1 MSDNGTEQHTKSDYD
16 AFGVTTFVWDGN
28 RLLSE
33 SGGGRS
39 HLWIY
44 EDDRFAPLAQSCLRR
59 GEIVHYAKI

>member
-1 MSDNGTEQHTKSDYD
+1 M
-16 AFGVTTFVWDGN
+16 TTFVWDGN